1 MNKDFS
7 GRNNHKRHDSQH
19 FCRPKETSLSGEG
32 FSERDINQR
41 LLEEF
46 QELRTKSKVKNTES
60 AKQKY
65 KSKNQTFN
73 IVRGQDFGLP
83 GEFLTA
89 NNVASG

>member
-7 GRNNHKRHDSQH
+7 GRNNDKRHDSQH
-19 FCRPKETSLSGEG
+19 VCRPKETSISGEG

-73 IVRGQDFGLP
+73 IVRGPDFGLP
-83 GEFLTA
+83 GEFLTV